1 MAPPQGRK
9 KSQGRRKIEMKLIAD
24 ENART
29 VTFSKRRAGLF
40 KKATE
45 LSILCGAQVAL
56 IIFSIGGRAYSFG
69 HPNVE
74 SVVGRF
80 FNRNPMP
87 NPQDS
92 VHMRFHAA
100 MLQQLKEQCDQKV
113 EEVEAKKKRGKEIE
127 TALEN
132 SPYQISD
139 ERLSMLDINQLK
151 RLKDMMEK
159 LRENVRRLVNGP
171 TVNSVEPPPN
181 PMNVAAVPPIQKDVD
196 LANVEREKREASP
209 IPADWLKL

>member
-1 MAPPQGRK
+1 MAPSRARK

-56 IIFSIGGRAYSFG
+56 IIFSLGGRAYSFG

-87 NPQDS
+87 NLQDS

-100 MLQQLKEQCDQKV
+100 MLQQLKEQCDQKN
-113 EEVEAKKKRGKEIE
+113 EEVEAKKRRGKEIE

-132 SPYQISD
+132 SPCQISD
-139 ERLSMLDINQLK
+139 ERLSLLDINQLK
-151 RLKDMMEK
+151 QLKEMMEK
-159 LRENVRRLVNGP
+159 LRENVRLRLRVNAP
-171 TVNSVEPPPN
+171 RVESVKPPPN
-181 PMNVAAVPPIQKDVD
+181 SMNAEPPNQKDVD
-196 LANVEREKREASP
+196 LANVERDEREASP
-209 IPADWLKL
+209 IPPDWLKL

>member
-1 MAPPQGRK
+1 MAPPPQGRK

-45 LSILCGAQVAL
+45 LSILCGAHIAI
-56 IIFSIGGRAYSFG
+56 IIFSLGGRAYSFA

-80 FNRNPMP
+80 FNRNPP
-87 NPQDS
+87 SPIPDPHA
-92 VHMRFHAA
+92 VRAHMA
-100 MLQQLKEQCDQKV
+100 MLAQLKEECEKKAQELEAQKR
-113 EEVEAKKKRGKEIE
+113 RGKELE
-127 TALEN
+127 AALEVTDEQL
-132 SPYQISD
+132 SRLGMDQLRD
-139 ERLSMLDINQLK
+139 LKERL
-151 RLKDMMEK
+151 EK
-159 LRENVRRLVNGP
+159 LRDGMLGSSAKEVGP
-171 TVNSVEPPPN
+171 TEHLGSGK
-181 PMNVAAVPPIQKDVD
+181 AAADV
-196 LANVEREKREASP
+196 ANVERGWRGVYG